1 MKRIWIGLLLLALL
15 LAGCGEAET
24 DLHPEWP
31 EAWLRFGNLMAMETP
46 ADFTLGEYNDVL
58 SPEGIWYVMFNCGAE
73 PKTLPGEQ
81 EGEEIVYYDA
91 QLFLVLKECGSEAE
105 ARANVRDWEA
115 REGQNY
121 TLGERR
127 DLDAAGQSF
136 AFYPLLSGREG
147 NPYTHGAA
155 AFAVRDGL
163 AISAELLCTEDFTG
177 DPQAI
182 LEQFLNG
189 IHYGE

>member
-1 MKRIWIGLLLLALL
+1 MNHNPDIYLLYEYKEKMPFTVRMKVCLDAPVDAALL
-15 LAGCGEAET
+15 TEAAQ
-24 DLHPEWP
+24 
-31 EAWLRFGNLMAMETP
+31 EAIGRFP
-46 ADFTLGEYNDVL
+46 YF
-58 SPEGIWYVMFNCGAE
+58 S
-73 PKTLPGEQ
+73 
-81 EGEEIVYYDA
+81 
-91 QLFLVLKECGSEAE
+91 
-105 ARANVRDWEA
+105 VRVGLD
-115 REGQNY
+115 EGQNY
-121 TLGERR
+121 TLGDRR
-127 DLDAAGQSF
+127 ELDAAGQSF